1 MIQTL
6 SQEAYGILCQGN
18 VTTPGR
24 KRYNDDIYFSIC
36 MGGPHGFRAVSFGR
50 GRCLQV
56 FLAVKIVIVID
67 CIYLWLNS

>member
-18 VTTPGR
+18 VATPCR

-50 GRCLQV
+50 GRFLQM

-67 CIYLWLNS
+67 WVDKH

>member
-1 MIQTL
+1 MGFFVKVMIL
-6 SQEAYGILCQGN
+6 DLVERP
-18 VTTPGR
+18 TTPCR

-36 MGGPHGFRAVSFGR
+36 VGGPHGFRAVSFGR
-50 GRCLQV
+50 GRCVQV

>member
-1 MIQTL
+1 MGFFVKVML
-6 SQEAYGILCQGN
+6 LHLVY
-18 VTTPGR
+18 R
-24 KRYNDDIYFSIC
+24 KRYNEDIYFSIC